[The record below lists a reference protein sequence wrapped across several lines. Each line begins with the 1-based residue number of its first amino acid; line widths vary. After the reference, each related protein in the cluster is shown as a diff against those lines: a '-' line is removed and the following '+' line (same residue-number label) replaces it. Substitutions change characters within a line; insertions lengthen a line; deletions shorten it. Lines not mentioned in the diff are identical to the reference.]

1 MKLLEKRIKG
11 NYAALKFSGGEE
23 IKIHVDYLAEFDL
36 EAGEEVDNS
45 TVIFLKE
52 LSKKHEA
59 KLKALNLLAR
69 RAHSK
74 RELTI
79 KLLQRKIEKE
89 IIDQIIAELET
100 SGFLNDAEFAK
111 LYADEKISRKRSG
124 PLKIK
129 SELLKKGI
137 EKEIIDETI
146 AAIDRQT
153 VYENCKYL
161 LEKKMKFIRET
172 DERKLRNKLYSY
184 LNSKGY
190 EAEIIYELLGD
201 LSNIEF

>member
-11 NYAALKFSGGEE
+11 NYANLIFSGGEE
-23 IKIHVDYLAEFDL
+23 IKIHVDFLTEFNL
-36 EAGEEVDNS
+36 EAGEEIEFSIVK
-45 TVIFLKE
+45 TLKE
-52 LSKKHEA
+52 ISKKHEA

-89 IIDQIIAELET
+89 IIEQIIPELERA
-100 SGFLNDAEFAK
+100 GFLNDADFAR
-111 LYADEKISRKRSG
+111 LYAEEKISRKRLG

-129 SELLKKGI
+129 SELIKKGI
-137 EKEIIDETI
+137 SKEIIDETI
-146 AAIDRQT
+146 SAIDRDT
-153 VYENCKYL
+153 IYRNCKYL
-161 LEKKMKFIRET
+161 LEKKMNFIRET